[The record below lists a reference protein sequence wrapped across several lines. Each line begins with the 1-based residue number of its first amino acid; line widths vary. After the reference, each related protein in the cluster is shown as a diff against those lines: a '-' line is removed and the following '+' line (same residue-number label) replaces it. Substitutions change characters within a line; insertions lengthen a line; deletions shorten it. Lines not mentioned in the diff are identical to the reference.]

1 MIDEAIKECYYNIY
15 KNFYL
20 NAGVMSCF
28 IKSLVFTSVVNLENV
43 DIENKVQLD
52 ITKIK
57 SVGNGEDLVILD
69 IPGDR
74 GLEYGYKYRDKY
86 TIVPDFNMVCHDFGV
101 VKSKPILKKLALF
114 SNTRLKNYD
123 KYMIILDS
131 NRYVDIEINS
141 VNQYNNQYEI
151 TEEDLPEVEM
161 LNFLKIHSVLYVCDE
176 NIKEDAK
183 EYLNY
188 LRANNIG
195 VNVSKLKEKR
205 N

>member
-1 MIDEAIKECYYNIY
+1 MIDEAIKEYYYNIY
-15 KNFYL
+15 KKFYL

-28 IKSLVFTSVVNLENV
+28 IKSLVFTSVVNLENL
-43 DIENKVQLD
+43 DIENNVQLD
-52 ITKIK
+52 MTKIK
-57 SVGNGEDLVILD
+57 SVGSGESLIILD
-69 IPGDR
+69 IPGGR

-101 VKSKPILKKLALF
+101 VKSNSILKKLALF

-131 NRYVDIEINS
+131 NRYVDVEINN

-151 TEEDLPEVEM
+151 TEEDLPEAEM
-161 LNFLKIHSVLYVCDE
+161 FNFLKIHSVLYVCDK

-188 LRANNIG
+188 LKANNIG

>member
-1 MIDEAIKECYYNIY
+1 MIDEAIKEYYYNIY

-43 DIENKVQLD
+43 DIESNIQLD
-52 ITKIK
+52 MTKIK
-57 SVGNGEDLVILD
+57 SVGNEESLVILD
-69 IPGDR
+69 IPGGR

-114 SNTRLKNYD
+114 SSTRLKNYD
-123 KYMIILDS
+123 KYMIILDN

-161 LNFLKIHSVLYVCDE
+161 LNFLKIHNVLYVCDE
-176 NIKEDAK
+176 NIKEDVK

-188 LRANNIG
+188 LKANNIG
-195 VNVSKLKEKR
+195 INVSKLKEKR

>member
-1 MIDEAIKECYYNIY
+1 MIDETIKGYYYNIY

-28 IKSLVFTSVVNLENV
+28 IKSLIFTSVVNLENV
-43 DIENKVQLD
+43 DIKNHLQLD
-52 ITKIK
+52 DTKIK
-57 SVGNGEDLVILD
+57 SVENGEKLIILD

-74 GLEYGYKYRDKY
+74 GLEYAYKCKEKY

-101 VKSKPILKKLALF
+101 VESKPILKKLALF
-114 SNTRLKNYD
+114 FHTNLKNYD
-123 KYMIILDS
+123 KYMIVLDS
-131 NRYVDIEINS
+131 NRYKDIEINS

-161 LNFLKIHSVLYVCDE
+161 LNFLKIHNMLYVCSKSV
-176 NIKEDAK
+176 KEDIN

-188 LRANNIG
+188 LKANNIK
-195 VNVSKLKEKR
+195 VSISKLDEKR
-205 N
+205 G